1 MTACISDLTSF
12 DVLYKKS
19 GSPAVNH
26 LLQTVFVCKHSCA
39 EHRAF
44 EHREK
49 SDRQIFGNAREFKL
63 AAFLS
68 LFQNFRQPR
77 FIFREKSAYLHP
89 HFFGQSRVIG
99 SQHSA
104 QTNFSALSESL
115 QKLFGVLLDSGLR
128 VGVVSFDL
136 FQNGV
141 EPLAVPPSQRDTQIF
156 LARKMIMNTRRFY
169 SDRFGQ
175 MPVTEGVKPELLHQ
189 ILSRVEKFVISRIFH
204 VKYIIQYQ
212 ITLSNQIFT
221 LSFFLFWFRV
231 SKINYI
237 LLTIINRTYR
247 RSFGGYS

>member
-1 MTACISDLTSF
+1 MKIAIFGAGGIGSFYGAMLQRGGADASF
-12 DVLYKKS
+12 D
-19 GSPAVNH
+19 
-26 LLQTVFVCKHSCA
+26 
-39 EHRAF
+39 
-44 EHREK
+44 
-49 SDRQIFGNAREFKL
+49 ARGRHL
-63 AAFLS
+63 AAM
-68 LFQNFRQPR
+68 
-77 FIFREKSAYLHP
+77 
-89 HFFGQSRVIG
+89 
-99 SQHSA
+99 
-104 QTNFSALSESL
+104 
-115 QKLFGVLLDSGLR
+115 LDSGLR